1 MNKAVTI
8 RNSGN
13 ATILEVHGRI
23 TMGGSIPST
32 QDRVRSVLAQ
42 GHKNIILDLAGVTY
56 MDSSGLGE
64 LVGSYA
70 TVVSQG
76 AEIRLL
82 NLHPK
87 VYNLLQ
93 ITKLYTVF
101 SIYTDEESAIQS
113 FEPAGVRQ

>member
-1 MNKAVTI
+1 MNKTINI
-8 RNSGN
+8 RNAGN
-13 ATILEVHGRI
+13 VTILEIHGRI
-23 TMGGSIPST
+23 TMGSSGPSI
-32 QDRVRSVLAQ
+32 QDQVRSVLAD
-42 GHKNIILDLAGVTY
+42 GHKNIILDLASVTY

-101 SIYTDEESAIQS
+101 AIYTDEEAAIQS
-113 FEPAGVRQ
+113 FETAAVAK